1 MTVFEKAHVTSP
13 SDHEV
18 QVVRSFRAPRALV
31 YRAYSEPALIQRWML
46 GPPGWTMPVCEMEM
60 RVGGTFRWRW
70 RSEDG
75 TQEFGFFG
83 DFREVE
89 PGVRTVHT
97 ETFDPGSMGGS
108 MGGPALITTTFVEHD
123 GITTVTT
130 LMDFG
135 TKEARD
141 AAVATGMTD
150 GMEQS
155 NQLLDKLLATDIF
168 AS

>member
-1 MTVFEKAHVTSP
+1 MTVFEKAHVTTP
-13 SDHEV
+13 SDREV

-31 YRAYSEPALIQRWML
+31 FKAYSEPELIQRWML
-46 GPPGWTMPVCEMEM
+46 GPPGWTMPVCEMDA
-60 RVGGTFRWRW
+60 RVGGSYRWRW

-83 DFREVE
+83 VFREVD

-97 ETFDPGSMGGS
+97 ETFDPGSLGGS
-108 MGGPALITTTFVEHD
+108 MGGGEAIITTTFEEHD

-135 TKEARD
+135 SKEARD
-141 AAVATGMTD
+141 TAVATGMTD

-155 NQLLDKLLATDIF
+155 HQLLDKLLA
-168 AS
+168 A